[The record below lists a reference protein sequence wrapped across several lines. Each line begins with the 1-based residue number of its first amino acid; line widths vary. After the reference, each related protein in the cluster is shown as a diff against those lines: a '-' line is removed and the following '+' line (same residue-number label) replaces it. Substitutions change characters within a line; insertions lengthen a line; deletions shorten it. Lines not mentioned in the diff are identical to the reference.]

1 MVKIHMPMQETQETW
16 VQPLDLEDPLKQ
28 KERQPTP
35 VFLLEKFR
43 EQSSLVN
50 YSPWGCQVGH
60 H

>member
-1 MVKIHMPMQETQETW
+1 MQETQETW

-35 VFLLEKFR
+35 VFLLEKFH